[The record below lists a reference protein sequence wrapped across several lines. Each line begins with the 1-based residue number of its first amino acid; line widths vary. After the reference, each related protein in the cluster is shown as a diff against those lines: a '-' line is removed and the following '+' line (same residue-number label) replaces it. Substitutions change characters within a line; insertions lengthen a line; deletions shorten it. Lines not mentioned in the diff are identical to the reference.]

1 MPAPAVRQF
10 AGDIRFWEHG
20 ADGARVPVIPEPADA
35 FGNQPIETNSLVFG
49 YEAGDEISVVSKRR
63 DARYNQPIHAE
74 TQPGTTNVTVTL
86 LEVPPLI
93 LARMLFGEGTSAI
106 VSSGAVSDAEH
117 TIANAD
123 LPYQLPHRLLASS
136 PAPVVKKGA
145 ETLVAGT
152 DYTIDLRRG
161 LLMPIAGGG
170 IEDEDELLVSYSY
183 GAHVSTKIQGGAVPT
198 KSFYIDGDMQDR
210 ISGENGELRIPQAN
224 LSVDGDVDWLSAEPI
239 QVTLTGPVIV
249 AAGESA
255 PYTFES
261 YKAST

>member
-1 MPAPAVRQF
+1 MQPAVRLF

-20 ADGARVPVIPEPADA
+20 ANGARVPVIPEPTDT

-63 DARYNQPIHAE
+63 DARYNQPIHSE
-74 TQPGTTNVTVTL
+74 TQPGTTNVTATL

-93 LARMLFGEGTSAI
+93 LARMLFGEGTSGV
-106 VSSGAVSDAEH
+106 VSAGAATDAAH
-117 TIANAD
+117 TIASAGV
-123 LPYQLPHRLLASS
+123 PYQLPHRMLLAS
-136 PAPVVKKGA
+136 PAPTVEKG
-145 ETLVAGT
+145 EDTLVAGT
-152 DYTIDLRRG
+152 DYRIDLRRG
-161 LLMPIAGGG
+161 LLMPIAGGD
-170 IEDEDELLVSYSY
+170 IEDGDELVLNYSY
-183 GAHVSTKIQGGAVPT
+183 AAHVSTKIEGGAVPT

-224 LSVDGDVDWLSAEPI
+224 LTVDGDVDWLSAEPI

-255 PYTFES
+255 PYTFEA
-261 YKAST
+261 YKASA